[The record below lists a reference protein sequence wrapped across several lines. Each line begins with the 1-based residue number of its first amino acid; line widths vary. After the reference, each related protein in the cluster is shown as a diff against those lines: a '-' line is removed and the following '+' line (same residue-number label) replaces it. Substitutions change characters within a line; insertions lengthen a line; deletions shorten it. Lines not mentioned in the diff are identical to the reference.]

1 VLRHADIVLL
11 LRCDGDLKQALAIA
25 RDVAATDA
33 RFEKNPPP
41 VTTITDISD
50 RDAALTLTA
59 WRKSAEVDTV
69 RADLLL
75 HLHEAY
81 AAHGIALAQAVPLPT
96 PGKTP

>member
-1 VLRHADIVLL
+1 MLRHADIVLL

-33 RFEKNPPP
+33 RIEKNPL
-41 VTTITDISD
+41 TTITDIND

-59 WRKSAEVDTV
+59 WRESAEVDTV

-81 AAHGIALAQAVPLPT
+81 AARGIALAQAVPLPA